1 LGIHHAKYPKR
12 RSLVYSGPEYPKKGQ
27 EYTKNGNTPKNTPGI
42 PSGVFNPVY
51 SFRNLRSEVRYEQSK
66 GE

>member
-1 LGIHHAKYPKR
+1 M
-12 RSLVYSGPEYPKKGQ
+12 YSGPEYPKKGQ

-51 SFRNLRSEVRYEQSK
+51 SFRNLRSATTNLCNTAYLY
-66 GE
+66 